1 MQAMLSIGSRA
12 SVEWMIA
19 ARMVGDTA
27 AKRTVDPVLI
37 RVFGSQD
44 HFVRRGAASV

>member
-1 MQAMLSIGSRA
+1 MQAMFSIGLRA
-12 SVEWMIA
+12 SVEWMMA
-19 ARMVGDTA
+19 ARTAGDTVES
-27 AKRTVDPVLI
+27 TVDPTLM